1 MQIDQANAP
10 CSTDESGF
18 CERTI
23 ESGLY
28 TCDEDYCS
36 VRADA
41 RFSLLDLSPDLPI

>member
-1 MQIDQANAP
+1 MCRLTEPVDVMQIDQANAP
-10 CSTDESGF
+10 CSTDESTF

-36 VRADA
+36 V
-41 RFSLLDLSPDLPI
+41 S